1 VNGVL
6 ASVIGAKVLLAF
18 STRIT
23 NPASDPDRGRVLM
36 AEGLAAQTTDEA
48 FESTTPAAVDMRKQ
62 NFAQLLGAK
71 VEQGYKIESQGDT
84 EAVLFTRGRRSWF
97 GLFAGRG
104 ERVRQMISVDDKGAA
119 TTRKLSPN
127 ETTEFGRTQ

>member
-1 VNGVL
+1 
-6 ASVIGAKVLLAF
+6 
-18 STRIT
+18 
-23 NPASDPDRGRVLM
+23 M

-127 ETTEFGRTQ
+127 ETTEFGRTQYPCAGRQGLLDQGEHPTADAFIHARSCAGR

>member
-23 NPASDPDRGRVLM
+23 NPASDPKRGRVLM
-36 AEGLAAQTTDEA
+36 AEGLAAHPTDEA
-48 FESTTPAAVDMRKQ
+48 FGSTTPAAVDARKQ
-62 NFAQLLGAK
+62 KFAQLLEAK
-71 VEQGYKIESQGDT
+71 VEQGYKIESQGAT

-104 ERVRQMISVDDKGAA
+104 EGARQMLSVDEKGAA
-119 TTRKLSPN
+119 TTRKLSSN
-127 ETTEFGRTQ
+127 ETTEFGRSQ